1 MPPALKPLVKD
12 KDHQMTST
20 YPKAPK
26 RNRPKN
32 LNLLT
37 IRLPIPAL
45 VSIMHRVSGAFLF
58 LCLPIMLWVL
68 SLSLANA
75 ESYQIAQ
82 AALHHPL
89 AKLLCL
95 ALIWAYLHHALAGI
109 RHLALDA
116 HYGLRLNY
124 ARATS
129 RAVLVIGA
137 LLTLRI
143 GIWLW

>member
-1 MPPALKPLVKD
+1 MASP
-12 KDHQMTST
+12 
-20 YPKAPK
+20 YPKTPK

-58 LCLPIMLWVL
+58 MLLPLLLWVL
-68 SLSLANA
+68 HHSLANPNA
-75 ESYQIAQ
+75 YQLAQ
-82 AALHHPL
+82 VFLHHPL
-89 AKLLCL
+89 AKLICL
-95 ALIWAYLHHALAGI
+95 AVTWSYLHHACAGI

-129 RAVLVIGA
+129 RAVLVISG
-137 LLTLRI
+137 LLTLRM